1 MKQRYKSLLETKK
14 TMKNNIELIY
24 RALKKLP
31 KEPQL
36 KLTELVRLDTILNDS
51 MNVIWREINE
61 RDKKRYK
68 KD

>member
-1 MKQRYKSLLETKK
+1 
-14 TMKNNIELIY
+14 MKNNIELIY

-31 KEPQL
+31 KESQL